1 MWCIRLGKR
10 NSVVNARREELRR
23 LETVVIIAN
32 LRSRRQSH
40 SPQTNEKDT
49 MKKTVAIAAL
59 LLLTFE
65 LIMQLMDERQA
76 KIEAV
81 SRGHLI

>member
-10 NSVVNARREELRR
+10 NSAVNARREELRR